1 MFSKGGRVAL
11 YCSDVAG
18 AFDRVS
24 AARLRDKLLR
34 SGVHVSVVDVL
45 VSWLE
50 KRRAR
55 IFVDGAAFDAGFIDD
70 CLPGHVLGPP
80 LVEPLLC

>member
-1 MFSKGGRVAL
+1 M

-18 AFDRVS
+18 AFDKVS

-55 IFVDGAAFDAGFIDD
+55 ILVDGAAFDAGFIDD
-70 CLPGHVLGPP
+70 SVYQGTVWAPP